1 MYVMYYSLLEGMCN
15 DANHNTSCFG
25 VLGWVGACVCGE
37 CEWKGAKND
46 WRRKYLIEGCGFCS
60 FIKTDTFCMLG
71 LGFILCFYS
80 KNTSFSF

>member
-1 MYVMYYSLLEGMCN
+1 MLYFATVLEYRIVHSAMVICRPQLFSLNKLNFQMYVMYYSLLEGICN

-46 WRRKYLIEGCGFCS
+46 
-60 FIKTDTFCMLG
+60 
-71 LGFILCFYS
+71 
-80 KNTSFSF
+80 